1 MDTYIITGGS
11 KGLGAAI
18 IRQLL
23 AARSCGSL
31 HFPQRERDLAPRGAA
46 HGRSADLPRLRLGAN
61 RKAWI
66 RSWSES
72 SANMDGVASITL
84 INNAGMLE
92 PMTSIGRADPDDLQR
107 SLQVNLV
114 APAVLTNSFIRL
126 TQAWPIMKRVV
137 GISSGAGRKPYP
149 GWGAYCTAK
158 AGLDMLTRCVG
169 VEQLNQP
176 HPVLICSVAP
186 GVVDTDMQREIRA
199 ASEEDFPQVGR
210 FVQLKEQGELR
221 SPEDDCEA
229 AASPA
234 ASECI
239 RARRGRRL
247 ANEKARVV
255 IRHGLF
261 FHYQPIECSR

>member
-1 MDTYIITGGS
+1 MDMYIITGGS

-23 AARSCGSL
+23 EQGAAVHYMSRSENQTLRQAALRVEGQL
-31 HFPQRERDLAPRGAA
+31 TFHAYDLAQTEGLDSLMERI
-46 HGRSADLPRLRLGAN
+46 LTN
-61 RKAWI
+61 C
-66 RSWSES
+66 
-72 SANMDGVASITL
+72 DGVSSITL

-92 PMTSIGRADPDDLQR
+92 PMTSIGRADPNDLQR

-176 HPVLICSVAP
+176 HPVVICSVAP
-186 GVVDTDMQREIRA
+186 GVVDTEMQREIRA
-199 ASEEDFPQVGR
+199 ASEEDFPQVSR
-210 FVQLKEQGELR
+210 FTRLHEQGELR
-221 SPEDDCEA
+221 SPEDTAQQLIHLLRTNAFEQGEIADL
-229 AASPA
+229 
-234 ASECI
+234 
-239 RARRGRRL
+239 RT
-247 ANEKARVV
+247 K
-255 IRHGLF
+255 
-261 FHYQPIECSR
+261 

>member
-1 MDTYIITGGS
+1 MDTYLITGGS

-18 IRQLL
+18 IWQLL
-23 AARSCGSL
+23 QQGAAVHCISRSENQALRQEALRMEGQL
-31 HFPQRERDLAPRGAA
+31 TFHAYDLAQTEGLDSLMERII
-46 HGRSADLPRLRLGAN
+46 SAL
-61 RKAWI
+61 
-66 RSWSES
+66 
-72 SANMDGVASITL
+72 DGVSSLTL
-84 INNAGMLE
+84 INNAGMIE
-92 PMTSIGRADPDDLQR
+92 PIVSIGRADPEDLQR

-169 VEQLNQP
+169 VEQMREP
-176 HPVLICSVAP
+176 HPVQICAVAP

-210 FVQLKEQGELR
+210 FVQLNEQGGLSSPEDAAKQLLHLLQNGAFEQGEVADLR
-221 SPEDDCEA
+221 TKKPVS
-229 AASPA
+229 
-234 ASECI
+234 
-239 RARRGRRL
+239 
-247 ANEKARVV
+247 
-255 IRHGLF
+255 
-261 FHYQPIECSR
+261 